1 MISDKFG
8 SLLHHSRF
16 GSKDFH
22 RLMKK
27 RVTKILLVSSFYDA
41 YIFEQDGNFSE
52 QIFGEYREF
61 NLSAVPRIIHVPT
74 IEDALNILDE
84 DDFDMVI
91 TMMRIG
97 ETIPYRL
104 SKSIK
109 EKYPEL
115 PVLLL
120 LNVQSDIGLIKASPD
135 KMMYIDDVFLWNGDS
150 KLFLAMIKSI
160 EDKLNLEEDTKNSF
174 VSVILIVEDSVNF
187 YSAFLPLIY
196 TEIMMQTQRIIEQ
209 EINDMNKRYRMR
221 SRPKVILVHN
231 YEDAISTYRKYKE
244 YIIGVITDI
253 EYPVNGKMD
262 PQAGINLMKQ
272 IRSLDSHLPI
282 LLQSSDIQWTSYVE
296 NFHAQFLSKQSKSLL
311 QDLKKFIHFYLGYG
325 EIIFCDEQGN
335 EFTRA
340 NTLNDLE
347 KCLNTIPDSSL
358 LYHSNYNHFSTWLM
372 AHGEISA
379 ARKIKEIRP
388 WVFYT
393 TKELRNYLRSIFREV
408 RIEKSRGKIVN
419 FNPENLKIR
428 NQIVKLSE
436 GSLGGKG
443 RGLAFLNN
451 LLTIISSEEKYESI
465 FITLP
470 LTAIIGTQEYDDFI
484 VNNKITTAITLLPDA
499 EIASIFM
506 HGKLT
511 ETLLQKLDIYLD
523 TIRKPIAVRSSG
535 LLEDSQ
541 AQPFAGIYSTYM
553 LPNNHEDKSV
563 RLERLTQAIKL
574 VYASVY
580 MRTARSYIES
590 VNYKVEEEKMAV
602 IIQEVAGAEHKGY
615 YYPHISGVGQSY
627 NFYPTH
633 SLEHEDGICSMAM
646 GLGISVVEGSNIYH
660 FSPKYPQV
668 QSISESEMVSKTQ
681 KHFFAL
687 DMNNHDYNI
696 LDGEDANLKKLSL
709 RQAEPHKT
717 LTHLVSTWDYE
728 NDRLVDGYQ
737 VKGLKVLT
745 FANIL
750 KYEHIP
756 LAELLNDFLKI
767 GQMAMGAP
775 VEIEFAVTLHR
786 TMNKN
791 ATFNILQIRPLTT
804 NYEQIRIDTDSINP
818 NELVLETTSSMG
830 FGKKDNL
837 YDIIFVN
844 PKRFKSTETMNML
857 EELNELNAQMREQNR
872 PYILIGFGRWG
883 TRDEFLGI
891 PVKWENIDKANVI
904 VEAELPNFRVDPSQG
919 THFFHNMVAM
929 NIGYFSV
936 GYDKKNN
943 HIDWDFLLNHP
954 RRKEGNYF
962 VHIRSFKPFE
972 VLMDGETNTA
982 IIKKDI

>member
-1 MISDKFG
+1 
-8 SLLHHSRF
+8 
-16 GSKDFH
+16 
-22 RLMKK
+22 MKK
-27 RVTKILLVSSFYDA
+27 RVKKILLVSSFYDA

-61 NLSAVPRIIHVPT
+61 NLSSVPRIIHVPT
-74 IEDALNILDE
+74 IEAALKKLSE
-84 DDFDMVI
+84 DKFDLVI

-97 ETIPYRL
+97 ETIPYHL

-120 LNVQSDIGLIKASPD
+120 LNVQSDIALINSNVD
-135 KMMYIDDVFLWNGDS
+135 KMKYIDDVFIWNGDS

-160 EDKLNLEEDTKNSF
+160 EDRLNLEEDTSNSF
-174 VSVILIVEDSVNF
+174 ISVILIVEDSVIF
-187 YSAFLPLIY
+187 YSSYLPILY

-231 YEDAISTYRKYKE
+231 YEDAVNIFKKYKD

-253 EYPVNGKMD
+253 EYPVNGVSN
-262 PQAGINLMKQ
+262 PQAGINLMKL
-272 IRSLDSHLPI
+272 IRSADSHLPV
-282 LLQSSDIQWTSYVE
+282 LLQSSDNQWEHYIE
-296 NFHAQFLSKQSKSLL
+296 NFHAQFLSKTSKSLL
-311 QDLKKFIHFYLGYG
+311 QDLRKFIHFYLGYG
-325 EIIFCDEQGN
+325 EIVFRDERGN
-335 EFTRA
+335 EYTRA
-340 NTLNDLE
+340 NTLQELE

-379 ARKIKEIRP
+379 ARQIKEIRP

-393 TKELRNYLRSIFREV
+393 TKELRNYLRGIFREV
-408 RIEKSRGKIVN
+408 RMEKSRGKIVN
-419 FNPENLKIR
+419 FNPENLTIR
-428 NQIVKLSE
+428 NQVVKLSE

-451 LLTIISSEEKYESI
+451 LLSIIASEEKYESI

-470 LTAIIGTQEYDDFI
+470 LTAIIGTHEYDEFI
-484 VNNKITTAITLLPDA
+484 ERNKITSAITALSDR
-499 EIASIFM
+499 EIADLFSAGVLSDELRAKLSIF
-506 HGKLT
+506 
-511 ETLLQKLDIYLD
+511 LDYF
-523 TIRKPIAVRSSG
+523 RKPIAVRSSG

-553 LPNNHEDKSV
+553 LPNNHPDKEV
-563 RLERLTQAIKL
+563 RFGRLTQAIKL
-574 VYASVY
+574 VYASVF
-580 MRTARSYIES
+580 MKTARSYIES

-602 IIQEVAGAEHKGY
+602 IIQEVAGAEHKGLF
-615 YYPHISGVGQSY
+615 YPHISGVGQSY

-633 SLEHEDGICSMAM
+633 SLKHEDGICSIAM
-646 GLGISVVEGSNIYH
+646 GLGISVVEGINIYH
-660 FSPKYPQV
+660 FSPKYPQIQAV
-668 QSISESEMVSKTQ
+668 SETELVSKSQ
-681 KHFFAL
+681 KHFYAL
-687 DMNNHDYNI
+687 DMNSLEFD
-696 LDGEDANLKKLSL
+696 LREGEEVNLRKVRLKE
-709 RQAEPHKT
+709 AESHKT
-717 LTHLVSTWDYE
+717 LNNLVSTWDYD
-728 NDRLVDGYQ
+728 NSRFVDGMEER
-737 VKGLKVLT
+737 GLKVLT

-750 KYEHIP
+750 KYNHIP
-756 LAELLNDFLKI
+756 LADLLDDFLSI
-767 GQMAMGAP
+767 GQISMGAP
-775 VEIEFAVTLHR
+775 VEIEFAVTLHKSQ
-786 TMNKN
+786 NKL
-791 ATFNILQIRPLTT
+791 ATFSILQIRPLTT
-804 NYEQIRIDTDSINP
+804 NYEQVRINRD
-818 NELVLETTSSMG
+818 ELNQSELILQTSSCMG
-830 FGKKDNL
+830 FGKKDNI
-837 YDIIFVN
+837 YDIIFVH
-844 PKRFKSTETMNML
+844 PKRFDNTKTISML
-857 EELNELNAQMREQNR
+857 DELDKLNEEMRLEGR

-891 PVKWENIDKANVI
+891 PVKWENINMAKII

-936 GYDKKNN
+936 GINKSDNM
-943 HIDWDFLLNHP
+943 IDWDFLLNHP
-954 RRKEGNYF
+954 ARKEGSFF
-962 VHIRSFKPFE
+962 VHIQSTKPFE